1 MYTFLDFSTLF
12 SKNGLPNSY
21 FEHRIVIFV
30 QKISYFP
37 FLLFNY
43 CRKDRE
49 EKCSDQNFYVAG
61 DNKDCVPVIG
71 NIGLTNLWK
80 SHLCKFHSVTLD
92 TAEAILKEYPNS
104 SKLIRV
110 SFKCTTLI
118 FAIIPTKF

>member
-1 MYTFLDFSTLF
+1 MKILLNLNKFQRNYQYFTSNLRFLRKCPIFHFLF
-12 SKNGLPNSY
+12 DD
-21 FEHRIVIFV
+21 
-30 QKISYFP
+30 
-37 FLLFNY
+37 

-110 SFKCTTLI
+110 SVPVSNAHFCYYSNE
-118 FAIIPTKF
+118 IPNVFH